1 MTRDEPAKAR
11 VCLLTES
18 FYPIVGGGE
27 VHARQLSEALIER
40 GVPVL
45 VVTQRR
51 PPGVVR
57 RETLGRVP
65 VERVASGGGDRWG
78 KYLMLPSAFL
88 RLLRRRDR
96 YDVIYVCGMRTLGL
110 PALLAG
116 GLLGKPVVLRAE
128 SRTEMSGTYALDGAP
143 AWLRPLIAA
152 ALALRNRLYR
162 RAAAFVSIS
171 DDLTAEF
178 VTSGVPEER
187 ITTILNGV
195 DTSVFRPAAPGESA
209 ELRARLGLPND
220 AVIVVYTGKLNRGKG
235 LEMLLRVWAR
245 LTGGDTAA
253 AHLVLVGGGAN
264 QFLSCEAELRAY
276 VQAAGLSSVVTFTGY
291 VTEVGDYL
299 RAADILTLPSDSEA
313 LPISLLEALA
323 CGLPAVVTETGGM
336 PEVVRDGVEGRLV
349 PVGDEDGLIRA
360 LEELLTDEAKRR
372 KMGVVGRRTIE
383 QRFAIGA
390 VADAHERLFR
400 RVLESGEAG

>member
-1 MTRDEPAKAR
+1 MTRDEPAKPR

-18 FYPIVGGGE
+18 FHPIVGGGE

-40 GVPVL
+40 GIPVL

-51 PPGVVR
+51 PRGVVR
-57 RETLGRVP
+57 RETVGRIP

-78 KYLMLPSAFL
+78 KYLMLPSSLL
-88 RLLRRRDR
+88 RLVRRRGR

-128 SRTEMSGTYALDGAP
+128 SRTEMSGAYALDGSP
-143 AWLRPLIAA
+143 GWLRPLVAA
-152 ALALRNRLYR
+152 ALGLRNRLYG

-178 VTSGVPEER
+178 VGSGAPEER

-195 DTSVFRPAAPGESA
+195 DTSVFRPAAPGEST

-245 LTGGDTAA
+245 LSGGGTVA

-264 QFLSCEAELRAY
+264 QFLSCEPELRAY
-276 VQAAGLSSVVTFTGY
+276 VQAGLSSVVTFTGY
-291 VTEVGDYL
+291 VTEVAEYL
-299 RAADILTLPSDSEA
+299 RAADIFTLPSDSEA

-336 PEVVRDGVEGRLV
+336 PEVVHDGVEGRLV
-349 PVGDEDGLIRA
+349 PVGDENGLNRA
-360 LEELLTDEAKRR
+360 LEELLSDEAKRR
-372 KMGVVGRRTIE
+372 EMGAAGRRTVE
-383 QRFAIGA
+383 RRFAIGA
-390 VADAHERLFR
+390 VAEAHERLFR
-400 RVLESGEAG
+400 RVLESGEPG